1 MNIEDQKQ
9 FIIEAY
15 NQGKSVLDIA
25 EEIYGRD
32 DKGQARY
39 TDSMVLDIE
48 TMIKTASAEG
58 MFCSPELESVEDQ
71 VASTET
77 FNLTIDAQRK
87 QIQDQATQLDA
98 QQAEIAELQAKI
110 KQLED
115 QATAQGVVGEPTP
128 SVDEDSKD
136 KKVKK

>member
-58 MFCSPELESVEDQ
+58 MFCAPELESVEDQ

-115 QATAQGVVGEPTP
+115 QTTAESVVGDVQTP
-128 SVDEDSKD
+128 APADTD
-136 KKVKK
+136 KKGKK

>member
-58 MFCSPELESVEDQ
+58 MFCLPELESTEDQ
-71 VASTET
+71 AVSTET

-87 QIQDQATQLDA
+87 QIQDQAMQLDDK
-98 QQAEIAELQAKI
+98 QAEIAELQAKI

-115 QATAQGVVGEPTP
+115 QATAESVVGDVQTP
-128 SVDEDSKD
+128 APADTD
-136 KKVKK
+136 KKGKK

>member
-39 TDSMVLDIE
+39 TDSMVLDLE
-48 TMIKTASAEG
+48 NMIKEASETEA
-58 MFCSPELESVEDQ
+58 FCSPALESTEDQ
-71 VASTET
+71 TAPTET

-115 QATAQGVVGEPTP
+115 QATAESVVGDVQTP
-128 SVDEDSKD
+128 APADTD
-136 KKVKK
+136 KKGKK